1 MTFKFCL
8 FILYVVKVSTFVNVV
23 DPEAIRI
30 CRTRL
35 WNLDMDSSSTLRKH
49 WAVLSLVTYTGNYQ
63 SVSIRT
69 LTYLQRLTRCS
80 WSNSPLPVRE
90 NVGHGQILTSFWRFQ
105 TPSLWV
111 NSSWVVRHLGRIRHS
126 KPHMLK
132 RRLGL
137 SLLYTETKLSSH
149 RIEVTDRGSRFL
161 MSQNTA
167 RPL

>member
-69 LTYLQRLTRCS
+69 LTYLQRYNTM
-80 WSNSPLPVRE
+80 
-90 NVGHGQILTSFWRFQ
+90 F
-105 TPSLWV
+105 
-111 NSSWVVRHLGRIRHS
+111 S
-126 KPHMLK
+126 KQF
-132 RRLGL
+132 
-137 SLLYTETKLSSH
+137 TT
-149 RIEVTDRGSRFL
+149 I
-161 MSQNTA
+161 Q
-167 RPL
+167 

>member
-1 MTFKFCL
+1 MWW
-8 FILYVVKVSTFVNVV
+8 
-23 DPEAIRI
+23 IRRPSESVGLGCGI
-30 CRTRL
+30 WTWTHHPPSGNTGL
-35 WNLDMDSSSTLRKH
+35 SSPWSPT
-49 WAVLSLVTYTGNYQ
+49 Q
-63 SVSIRT
+63 EIISVSIRT